1 METNHIKKRLD
12 RIKVIYT
19 DVDNTLV
26 IEGCLFKSR
35 HGYSIKNAQA
45 IYDLLTA
52 GVDVVM
58 VSGRKKERLL
68 ETARLLGFRNY
79 IGNMGMKIIYNRGE
93 KVIKNYGRE
102 INSPGELKNW
112 IQSTGV
118 AEALLERFKGRVR
131 FYTPWSEIL
140 QTHLLFIGE
149 LDFAEVDAWIH
160 KNFPEL
166 RFVDNGYV
174 PPEEDFSSPHAYH
187 ILPKGVGKQA
197 AVAIDKRERR
207 LKKEELIAIGDSMED
222 MTIADEV
229 GVYFSL
235 DHSDTS
241 NRENVLHIKNDD
253 GQGFSRIV
261 RLLKELELI

>member
-1 METNHIKKRLD
+1 MDVNKFKKRL
-12 RIKVIYT
+12 RHIKVVYT
-19 DVDNTLV
+19 DVDNTFV
-26 IEGCLFKSR
+26 IDGCLFKSSK
-35 HGYSIKNAQA
+35 GYSMKNAQA

-58 VSGRKKERLL
+58 VSGREKEQLL

-79 IGNMGMKIIYNRGE
+79 IGNMGMQIIYNQGE
-93 KVIKNYGRE
+93 QVLKNYGRE
-102 INSPGELKNW
+102 INSPQELKNW
-112 IQSTGV
+112 IKSTGV

-149 LDFAEVDAWIH
+149 LAFAEVDAWIN
-160 KNFPEL
+160 KDFPEL
-166 RFVDNGYV
+166 RFVDNGYA

-197 AVAIDKRERR
+197 AVAIDKRERG
-207 LKKEELIAIGDSMED
+207 LEKEELIAIGDSMED

-235 DHSDTS
+235 DHNDES

-253 GQGFSRIV
+253 GQGFSRLV
-261 RLLKELELI
+261 QLLKDWELM